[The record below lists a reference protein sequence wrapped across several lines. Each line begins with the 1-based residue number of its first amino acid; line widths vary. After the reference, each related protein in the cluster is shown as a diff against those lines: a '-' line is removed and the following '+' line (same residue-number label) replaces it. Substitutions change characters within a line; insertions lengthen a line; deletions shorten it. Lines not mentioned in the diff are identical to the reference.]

1 MTKSKIAF
9 YLVLIFL
16 AGAIAGGAVVL
27 SVPTTF
33 GLDSRRPP
41 HKSPEEFANHF
52 WDKMKTRL
60 DLTPEQ
66 VPVVE
71 PIFRKGFQ
79 EVRAVMDR
87 SIEEVDAAIR
97 RNHEEMGQ
105 HLNEK
110 QREELRRMHEERQNF
125 KKKRG
130 EEKDG
135 KPTGGQETNVT
146 RPISRSL
153 PAECGALC
161 AQSSG

>member
-1 MTKSKIAF
+1 MTKAKITF

-27 SVPTTF
+27 SVPKTF
-33 GLDSRRPP
+33 GLDERRRPS

-52 WDKMKTRL
+52 WEQMKMRL
-60 DLTPEQ
+60 ELTPQQ

-87 SIEEVDAAIR
+87 SIEDVDAAIR

-105 HLNEK
+105 HLTEQ

-130 EEKDG
+130 
-135 KPTGGQETNVT
+135 
-146 RPISRSL
+146 
-153 PAECGALC
+153 
-161 AQSSG
+161 